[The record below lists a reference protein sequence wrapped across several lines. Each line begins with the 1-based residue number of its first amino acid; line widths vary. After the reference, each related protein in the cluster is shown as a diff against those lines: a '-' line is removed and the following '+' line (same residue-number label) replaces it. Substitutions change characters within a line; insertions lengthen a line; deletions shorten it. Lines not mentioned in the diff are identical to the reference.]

1 MQFSCYVHSPN
12 IDQMSLRG
20 PSLLSTPFSLSAMAL
35 ISCLPESLEVGPRL
49 PKVHPAAPP
58 GIGSGSYLLCLLS
71 VQAPSSNTYENKTH
85 TVRIKKKNETQFN
98 EYLTMHRVPFKMERH
113 VSHLS

>member
-1 MQFSCYVHSPN
+1 MQFFHYVHSPN
-12 IDQMSLRG
+12 IEQMSLRG

-58 GIGSGSYLLCLLS
+58 PGIGSGSYLLCLLS
-71 VQAPSSNTYENKTH
+71 VQLLLPTH
-85 TVRIKKKNETQFN
+85 MRIKLIQLGLKKKNQFN
-98 EYLTMHRVPFKMERH
+98 EYLTMRRVPFRMERRA
-113 VSHLS
+113 SHLC